1 MQPVFPY
8 RPQSYPPRGRMWPQ
22 FGDEVLEDTLSFSQ
36 GAQQSLNKKRE
47 VMRDFH
53 NENLEHHGL
62 APRGP
67 PPPPPPPA
75 ALEEPG
81 GAQEE
86 LPFHLHETD
95 PEPPRRPNLHAGA
108 SYPARPAGAIH
119 YADDNL
125 PFTTPDYNMEP
136 QRGSVQEGLQHPG
149 TLPSQ
154 SAPLR
159 ARESF
164 RTHQQSPGLATQ
176 LTPQF
181 ASDMPIDQMDDAD
194 IANRV
199 VKRGREA
206 APDRKV
212 KVKTE
217 PKLVPVKEEKIK
229 LEPAVKIKQEN
240 EVSHRGPGSSSS
252 STQPLQIRPDDDEL
266 ITTRVNFNNNEN
278 MSYWEQASA
287 NEMKAQL
294 NLRFPQLSG
303 NWQYKGRAQ
312 LISTI
317 RGLIRTNQWKQ
328 GESTAATE
336 SSRARSRSPQPS
348 RPAPPAVQDDDD
360 EELEVSGV
368 TWEQN
373 IDPAFWEQQSANFI
387 RKQLTAKFPTGRHNF
402 AFLETRAEYI
412 KYITDLIRKGKYP

>member
-229 LEPAVKIKQEN
+229 LEPSSS
-240 EVSHRGPGSSSS
+240 SHRGPGSMAEAKSRAKR
-252 STQPLQIRPDDDEL
+252 PDVPPILPDDDEL
-266 ITTRVNFNNNEN
+266 QTVGVKFNNNEDHD
-278 MSYWEQASA
+278 YWRNEASA
-287 NEMKAQL
+287 QEMRAQL

-303 NWQYKGRAQ
+303 NWINKDRVQ
-312 LISTI
+312 LLSTI
-317 RGLIRTNQWKQ
+317 RGMIRKNQWVV
-328 GESTAATE
+328 GTAGAPSQPSARE
-336 SSRARSRSPQPS
+336 RSRSPP
-348 RPAPPAVQDDDD
+348 PPAANEDSDV
-360 EELEVSGV
+360 ELSGV
-368 TWEQN
+368 NLDQNTSREYWEQK
-373 IDPAFWEQQSANFI
+373 SANYIRSQLALKFPNKRTEFSFFDTRKEYIDYLMDKI
-387 RKQLTAKFPTGRHNF
+387 RKREFP
-402 AFLETRAEYI
+402 
-412 KYITDLIRKGKYP
+412 